1 MGYSLTLELPETVY
15 QSLIKT
21 ATQTGQ
27 APEILAVQ
35 WLKKITQQQETDPL
49 EKFIGAFNSNI
60 PYWVD
65 EHEKYLGQSFLDK
78 HEEP

>member
-1 MGYSLTLELPETVY
+1 MGYSLTLELPENVY
-15 QSLIKT
+15 QSLKKT

-27 APEILAVQ
+27 PPETLAVQ

-60 PYWVD
+60 PDWAD
-65 EHEKYLGQSFLDK
+65 EHDKYLGQSLLNEK
-78 HEEP
+78 H